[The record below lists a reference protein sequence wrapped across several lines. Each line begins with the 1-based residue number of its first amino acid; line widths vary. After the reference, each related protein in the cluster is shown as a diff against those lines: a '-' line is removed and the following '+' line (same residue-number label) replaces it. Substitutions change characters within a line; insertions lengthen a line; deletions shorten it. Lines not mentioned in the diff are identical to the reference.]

1 MSYFNDTEEVPE
13 GNFPINIKLIEQ
25 HQRKDPILMA
35 KYKEGI
41 YHKCYVRGGSNIG
54 LNLITCED
62 NIVIP

>member
-1 MSYFNDTEEVPE
+1 MSQTNDTKEIPK
-13 GNFPINIKLIEQ
+13 GDFPVILNLVDQ

-62 NIVIP
+62 NLVIP